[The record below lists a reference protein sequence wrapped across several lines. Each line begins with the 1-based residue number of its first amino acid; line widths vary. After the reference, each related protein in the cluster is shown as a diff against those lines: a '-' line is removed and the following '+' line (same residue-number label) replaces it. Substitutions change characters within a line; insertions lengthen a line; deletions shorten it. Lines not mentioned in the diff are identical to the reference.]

1 MTMSKK
7 VTFKSVSLVCHEERF
22 FAYDDWRDRLFVP
35 LATFLVWVFVRLGWS
50 GNAVTL
56 LSGVFS
62 VLGGVLIASDEPFMV
77 LIGSFGYM
85 TFYLL
90 DYADGGVARYNK
102 KAGIGG
108 QYFDWIMHVVSSIA
122 FALGLFIGALNVT
135 GDWIIVFG
143 VLTVIASALML
154 DRYAFAWFSICMYH
168 QQNQVKGMKFS
179 QTDFDYKPRKESIVY
194 RGFRYLSLGL
204 FHENYAIF
212 LLPIFATIHYFF
224 TSELI
229 DFRVILILIG
239 GLVYFPVMLYE
250 VWKLNVDGRVDNA
263 YQKIFI
269 EKSMPNLPDDH
280 FLK

>member
-1 MTMSKK
+1 MSKK
-7 VTFKSVSLVCHEERF
+7 VTFKSVSSVCHKERF

-56 LSGVFS
+56 LSAVFS
-62 VLGGVLIASDEPFMV
+62 VAGAVLIASDEPFVV

-85 TFYLL
+85 IFYLL
-90 DYADGGVARYNK
+90 DYVDGGVARYNK
-102 KAGIGG
+102 KSGIGG
-108 QYFDWIMHVVSSIA
+108 QYFDWIMHVVSSVAIA
-122 FALGLFIGALNVT
+122 TGLFIGALNAT
-135 GDWIIVFG
+135 GGWIVIFG
-143 VLTVIASALML
+143 ILTVLASALML
-154 DRYAFAWFSICMYH
+154 DRYAFAWFSVCMYR
-168 QQNQVKGMKFS
+168 QQNQVKGCEDKS
-179 QTDFDYKPRKESIVY
+179 VVLDYKPRKDSIVY
-194 RGFRYLSLGL
+194 RGFRYLALGL

-250 VWKLNVDGRVDNA
+250 VWKLNADGKVDNA

-269 EKSMPNLPDDH
+269 DKSMPNLPNDH

>member
-85 TFYLL
+85 IFYLL
-90 DYADGGVARYNK
+90 DYVDGGVARYNK
-102 KAGIGG
+102 KSGIGG

-122 FALGLFIGALNVT
+122 IVLGLFIGALNVT

-143 VLTVIASALML
+143 ILAVIASALL
-154 DRYAFAWFSICMYH
+154 FDRHAFAWFSICMYH
-168 QQNQVKGMKFS
+168 QQNQVKGCEDNWS
-179 QTDFDYKPRKESIVY
+179 GLDYKPRKESIVN
-194 RGFRYLSLGL
+194 RGFRYLALGL

-212 LLPIFATIHYFF
+212 LLPILATIHYFF

-229 DFRVILILIG
+229 DFRVVLILIG

-250 VWKLNVDGRVDNA
+250 IWKLNVDGRVDNA

-269 EKSMPNLPDDH
+269 DKSMPNLPDDH
-280 FLK
+280 FIK

>member
-1 MTMSKK
+1 MLKK
-7 VTFKSVSLVCHEERF
+7 VTFKSVSSVCNKERF

-35 LATFLVWVFVRLGWS
+35 SAIFLVWIFVRLGWS

-56 LSGVFS
+56 LSGAFS
-62 VLGGVLIASDEPFMV
+62 LAGAVLVASDEPLMV

-85 TFYLL
+85 VFYLL
-90 DYADGGVARYNK
+90 DYVDGGVARYNK
-102 KAGIGG
+102 KSGIGG

-122 FALGLFIGALNVT
+122 ITTGLFIGALNAA
-135 GDWIIVFG
+135 GDWIVVFG
-143 VLTVIASALML
+143 VLTVVASALML

-168 QQNQVKGMKFS
+168 QQNQVKGVKPDKANFNC
-179 QTDFDYKPRKESIVY
+179 KPRSESIVY
-194 RGFRYLSLGL
+194 RSFRYLSLGL
-204 FHENYAIF
+204 FHENYVIF
-212 LLPIFATIHYFF
+212 LLPIFAAIHYFF

-239 GLVYFPVMLYE
+239 GFIYFPVMIYE
-250 VWKLNVDGRVDNA
+250 VWKLNVDGRLDDA

-269 EKSMPNLPDDH
+269 DKSMPNLPNDH

>member
-1 MTMSKK
+1 MSKK
-7 VTFKSVSLVCHEERF
+7 VTFKSVSSVCHKERF

-62 VLGGVLIASDEPFMV
+62 VAGAVLIASDEPFIV

-85 TFYLL
+85 IFYLL
-90 DYADGGVARYNK
+90 DYVDGGVARYNK
-102 KAGIGG
+102 KSGIGG

-122 FALGLFIGALNVT
+122 IATGLFIGALNVT
-135 GDWIIVFG
+135 GDWIAVFG
-143 VLTVIASALML
+143 ILTVIASALLL
-154 DRYAFAWFSICMYH
+154 DRHSFAWFSICMHH
-168 QQNQVKGMKFS
+168 QQNQVKGVEFS

-204 FHENYAIF
+204 FHEDYAIF

-229 DFRVILILIG
+229 DFRVVLILVG

>member
-1 MTMSKK
+1 MLKK
-7 VTFKSVSLVCHEERF
+7 VTFKSVSSVCHKERF

-50 GNAVTL
+50 GNAISL
-56 LSGVFS
+56 LSAVFS
-62 VLGGVLIASDEPFMV
+62 VTGAVLIASDEPFVV

-85 TFYLL
+85 IFYLL
-90 DYADGGVARYNK
+90 DYVDGGVARYNK
-102 KAGIGG
+102 KSGIGG
-108 QYFDWIMHVVSSIA
+108 QYFDWIMHAVSSIA
-122 FALGLFIGALNVT
+122 IATGLFIGALSVT

-143 VLTVIASALML
+143 ILTVIASALLL
-154 DRYAFAWFSICMYH
+154 DRYSFAWFSICMYR
-168 QQNQVKGMKFS
+168 QQNQVKGCEDKWVVL
-179 QTDFDYKPRKESIVY
+179 DDKPRKDSIVY
-194 RGFRYLSLGL
+194 RGFRYLALGL

-250 VWKLNVDGRVDNA
+250 VWKLNADGKVDNA

-269 EKSMPNLPDDH
+269 DKSMPNLPNDH

>member
-1 MTMSKK
+1 MPKK
-7 VTFKSVSLVCHEERF
+7 VTFKSVSSVCHKERF

-50 GNAVTL
+50 GNAISL
-56 LSGVFS
+56 LSAVFS
-62 VLGGVLIASDEPFMV
+62 VTGAVLIASDEPFVV

-85 TFYLL
+85 IFYLL
-90 DYADGGVARYNK
+90 DYVDGGVARYNK
-102 KAGIGG
+102 KSGIGG
-108 QYFDWIMHVVSSIA
+108 QYFDWIMHVVSSVAIA
-122 FALGLFIGALNVT
+122 TGLFIGALNAT
-135 GDWIIVFG
+135 GGWIVIFG
-143 VLTVIASALML
+143 ILTVLASALML
-154 DRYAFAWFSICMYH
+154 DRYAFAWFSVCMYR
-168 QQNQVKGMKFS
+168 QQNQVKGCEDKS
-179 QTDFDYKPRKESIVY
+179 VVLDYKPRKDSIVY
-194 RGFRYLSLGL
+194 RGFRYLALGL

-250 VWKLNVDGRVDNA
+250 VWKLNADGKVDNA

-269 EKSMPNLPDDH
+269 DKSMPNLPNDH

>member
-1 MTMSKK
+1 
-7 VTFKSVSLVCHEERF
+7 
-22 FAYDDWRDRLFVP
+22 
-35 LATFLVWVFVRLGWS
+35 VRLGWS

-56 LSGVFS
+56 LSAVFS
-62 VLGGVLIASDEPFMV
+62 VAGAVLIASDEPFVV

-85 TFYLL
+85 IFYLL
-90 DYADGGVARYNK
+90 DYVDGGVARYNK
-102 KAGIGG
+102 KSGIGG
-108 QYFDWIMHVVSSIA
+108 QYFDWIMHVVSSVAIA
-122 FALGLFIGALNVT
+122 TGLFIGALNAT
-135 GDWIIVFG
+135 GGWIVLFG
-143 VLTVIASALML
+143 ILTVLASALML
-154 DRYAFAWFSICMYH
+154 DRYAFAWFSVCMYR
-168 QQNQVKGMKFS
+168 QQNQVKGCEDKWVVL
-179 QTDFDYKPRKESIVY
+179 DYKPRKDSIVY
-194 RGFRYLSLGL
+194 RGFRYLALGL

-250 VWKLNVDGRVDNA
+250 VWKLNADGKVDNA

-269 EKSMPNLPDDH
+269 DKSMPNLPNDH